1 MFVRRTVSPVV
12 CLTSLV
18 CLTAISARCSA
29 AGDTAA
35 GDTAAGDTATAPA
48 GAAEAVSASVA
59 LKDVARGLES
69 PIFAVRAAASERLAN
84 GQGPAVPLMWG
95 FAKDGNLEAAVRAV
109 GILEAIYVSAETK
122 GDPAAVDAAEFALEE
137 LTRVGRPSVADRA
150 DVVLESHYDIRER
163 RAVAAIERF
172 HGVAKF
178 GPPGELTNG
187 WNQRFN
193 QIPPAIDRTGDSSK
207 ERAELT
213 LVIVGPKWTGGD
225 EGLKHVARLNRLH
238 KLYRIQGCPVSD
250 EGIARLRSAIPG
262 LEIEFRGAAKL
273 GITYAGAPGSDRGCI
288 IQDVQEGES
297 AANAGLHPQDRII
310 RFGNHEIDGFYSLV
324 DLLRSY
330 KPGQTVETWIVRDE
344 NLLKVPITLTG
355 WD

>member
-1 MFVRRTVSPVV
+1 MFVRRTVSPLV
-12 CLTSLV
+12 CLTFLV
-18 CLTAISARCSA
+18 CLTAISDRC
-29 AGDTAA
+29 TAA
-35 GDTAAGDTATAPA
+35 GDTAAAPA
-48 GAAEAVSASVA
+48 AAAVSASVA
-59 LKDVARGLES
+59 LKEVARGLES
-69 PIFAVRAAASERLAN
+69 PAFAVREAASERLAS
-84 GQGPAVPLMWG
+84 GQGPAVPLMLG
-95 FAKDGNLEAAVRAV
+95 VAKDGNLEAAVRAV
-109 GILEAIYVSAETK
+109 GILEAIYVSAEAK
-122 GDPAAVDAAEFALEE
+122 GDPAAVDAAELALDE

-150 DVVLESHYDIRER
+150 DVVLESHYDIREH

-187 WNQRFN
+187 WNRRFN
-193 QIPPAIDRTGDSSK
+193 QIPPAIDRSGDSSK

-225 EGLKHVARLNRLH
+225 EGLKQIARLNRLR
-238 KLYRIQGCPVSD
+238 KLYRIQGCPATD
-250 EGIARLRSAIPG
+250 EGIARLRAAIPG
-262 LEIEFRGAAKL
+262 LEIEVRGAAKL

-297 AANAGLHPQDRII
+297 AANAGLRPQDRII
-310 RFGNHEIDGFYSLV
+310 RFGNHEIDDFYALV

-344 NLLKVPITLTG
+344 NRLKVPITLTG

>member
-29 AGDTAA
+29 AGDTA
-35 GDTAAGDTATAPA
+35 TAPA
-48 GAAEAVSASVA
+48 GSAEPVSASVA
-59 LKDVARGLES
+59 LKDVARSLES
-69 PIFAVRAAASERLAN
+69 PAFAVREAASERLAN
-84 GQGPAVPLMWG
+84 GQGPAVPLMLG
-95 FAKDGNLEAAVRAV
+95 VAKDGNLEAAVRAV
-109 GILEAIYVSAETK
+109 GILEAIYVSAEAK
-122 GDPAAVDAAEFALEE
+122 GDPAAVDAAEFALDE

-178 GPPGELTNG
+178 GPPGELGNG
-187 WNQRFN
+187 WNARFN
-193 QIPPAIDRTGDSSK
+193 QIPPAIDRAGDSSK

-213 LVIVGPKWTGGD
+213 LVIIGPKWTGGD
-225 EGLKHVARLNRLH
+225 EGLKQVARLKRLTGPLH
-238 KLYRIQGCPVSD
+238 KLYRIQGCPATD

-262 LEIEFRGAAKL
+262 LEIEVRGAAKL

-297 AANAGLHPQDRII
+297 AANAGLRPQDRII
-310 RFGNHEIDGFYSLV
+310 RFGGHEIDDFYVLV

-330 KPGQTVETWIVRDE
+330 KPGETVETWIVRDE
-344 NLLKVPITLTG
+344 VLLKVPITLTG